1 VLAGSSAG
9 ITDASGN
16 LWTITSGEVAVN
28 GVPDTTTSNVAEIA
42 YVNGE
47 VWHKNTSGAWYGK
60 TSPTAAWAYS
70 GTSPLPATTPP
81 PVTITTSPNDTMV
94 LAGASAHITDAS
106 GNAWTIT
113 SGNQVAVNGITDT
126 TTYNVAELVY
136 AGRKVWHENTSGAW
150 YDKTSPTAA
159 WAYASASPLPAPV
172 TIAAGQASTTVSQSQ
187 IQVAATAGTH
197 LLFIS
202 GSGDIVNLS
211 GAADKIT
218 DTGSGNTYIIPAAGH
233 GSDTFTSN
241 VLARADTLD
250 LKPALAATTWTGTAA
265 TLSTYLKVTD
275 TASGA
280 VVGIASNGGAA
291 VTVATIDGATGTTLS
306 SLMAHAIV

>member
-1 VLAGSSAG
+1 
-9 ITDASGN
+9 
-16 LWTITSGEVAVN
+16 
-28 GVPDTTTSNVAEIA
+28 
-42 YVNGE
+42 
-47 VWHKNTSGAWYGK
+47 
-60 TSPTAAWAYS
+60 
-70 GTSPLPATTPP
+70 
-81 PVTITTSPNDTMV
+81 MV

-136 AGRKVWHENTSGAW
+136 AGKKVWHENTSGAW

-241 VLARADTLD
+241 VLARGDTLD